1 MRYNKSIAMIIL
13 AASALGCGW
22 RRTPVPVISDSGSVE
37 ALVGTWSGLYNSEE
51 TGRSGSIVFEL
62 ASNKDTAYGDVLMV
76 PKTNVIPPVP
86 TAEHPGMPITQAQ
99 KPGQPLTIRFVRM
112 SGGSVTG
119 VLDPYN
125 DPDCGCRVVTT
136 FAGRFTDSNT
146 IEGTYSTKGTSIGH
160 QPSAGQWKVTRQ
172 SSTPT
177 DTPR

>member
-13 AASALGCGW
+13 AASTMACGW
-22 RRTPVPVISDSGSVE
+22 RRTPVPVIADSVSIQ
-37 ALVGTWSGLYNSEE
+37 ALVGTWSGLYSSEE
-51 TGRSGSIVFEL
+51 TGRSGSIMFEL
-62 ASNKDTAYGDVLMV
+62 ASDKDTAFGDVLMV
-76 PKTNVIPPVP
+76 PKTNVVSTLPS
-86 TAEHPGMPITQAQ
+86 EHPGMPIAQAQ
-99 KPGQPLTIRFVRM
+99 KPGEPLTIRFVRM
-112 SGGSVTG
+112 SGGSVSGT
-119 VLDPYN
+119 LAPYN
-125 DPDCGCRVVTT
+125 DPECGCRVVTT

>member
-1 MRYNKSIAMIIL
+1 MRYNQAIAMIVL
-13 AASALGCGW
+13 TASAAACGW
-22 RRTPVPVISDSGSVE
+22 RRTPVPVVSETDSVR
-37 ALVGTWSGLYNSEE
+37 ALVGTWSGLYNSPE
-51 TGRSGSIVFEL
+51 TGRSGSIMFEL

-76 PKTNVIPPVP
+76 PKTSVIPPVP
-86 TAEHPGMPITQAQ
+86 SEHPGMPITQAQ
-99 KPGQPLTIRFVRM
+99 RPGEPLTIRFVRVN
-112 SGGSVTG
+112 GGSVTG

-146 IEGTYSTKGTSIGH
+146 IEGTYSTNGISIGH